1 MTVHGRVAH
10 ITGVTTRTMY
20 PAVAV
25 LGLLWAIITT
35 LLLIALVESSA
46 ASALLKTTTVVAT
59 STPVVLVTLVVRIV
73 CRRTIIW
80 IREGVE
86 WLLVSDVVE
95 WCLFLLV
102 LL

>member
-1 MTVHGRVAH
+1 MTIHGRVAH
-10 ITGVTTRTMY
+10 ITGVTTRTMC
-20 PAVAV
+20 PAVAALV
-25 LGLLWAIITT
+25 LLGGIITT
-35 LLLIALVESSA
+35 LLWISLVVSSA

-59 STPVVLVTLVVRIV
+59 STPVVLVTLVVGVV

-80 IREGVE
+80 IGEGVE

-95 WCLFLLV
+95 HCLLLLV